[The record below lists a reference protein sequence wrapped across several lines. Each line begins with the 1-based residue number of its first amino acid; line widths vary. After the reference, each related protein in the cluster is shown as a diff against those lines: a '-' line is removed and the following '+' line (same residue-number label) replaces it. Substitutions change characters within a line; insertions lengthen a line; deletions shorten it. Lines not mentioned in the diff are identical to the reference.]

1 MKGSGTNSNKKKVL
15 KHIGKVGMAIFYL
28 TVMTSPMAF
37 AAIDPTE
44 AVEQVLGSEGAAE
57 AGKTVLIAGKAAG
70 KAAMNSALK
79 AANSKPA
86 MTGATVIVCLA
97 CVPLAGAAASPGM
110 CIARGIL
117 IAKTL
122 G

>member
-1 MKGSGTNSNKKKVL
+1 MKGSGTNSKKKKVL

-28 TVMTSPMAF
+28 AVMTSPMAF
-37 AAIDPTE
+37 AAIDSSE
-44 AVEQVLGSEGAAE
+44 AAEQVLGSESAAE
-57 AGKTVLIAGKAAG
+57 AG

-110 CIARGIL
+110 CIACGIL

>member
-1 MKGSGTNSNKKKVL
+1 MKGSETNSIKKKVL

-37 AAIDPTE
+37 AAVDPSE
-44 AVEQVLGSEGAAE
+44 AVEQVLGSQGAAE
-57 AGKTVLIAGKAAG
+57 AG

-86 MTGATVIVCLA
+86 MTAATAIVCLA

-110 CIARGIL
+110 CIACGIL

>member
-1 MKGSGTNSNKKKVL
+1 MKGFETNKKKKKVL

-37 AAIDPTE
+37 AAIDPSE

-57 AGKTVLIAGKAAG
+57 AG

-86 MTGATVIVCLA
+86 MTAATAIVCLA

-110 CIARGIL
+110 CIACGIL

>member
-1 MKGSGTNSNKKKVL
+1 MKGSGTNSKKKKVL

-28 TVMTSPMAF
+28 AVMTSPMAF
-37 AAIDPTE
+37 AAIDSSE

-57 AGKTVLIAGKAAG
+57 AA

-110 CIARGIL
+110 CIACGIL

>member
-1 MKGSGTNSNKKKVL
+1 MKGSGTNSKKKKVL

-37 AAIDPTE
+37 AAIDSSE

-57 AGKTVLIAGKAAG
+57 AAKAGLKAAKAAG

-110 CIARGIL
+110 CIACGIL

>member
-1 MKGSGTNSNKKKVL
+1 MKGSETNSKKKKVL
-15 KHIGKVGMAIFYL
+15 KHIGKVVMAIFYL

-37 AAIDPTE
+37 AAIDPSE

-57 AGKTVLIAGKAAG
+57 AG

-86 MTGATVIVCLA
+86 MTAATAIVCLA

-110 CIARGIL
+110 CIACGIL

>member
-1 MKGSGTNSNKKKVL
+1 MKGSGTNSKKKKVL

-28 TVMTSPMAF
+28 AVMTSPMAF
-37 AAIDPTE
+37 AAIDSSE
-44 AVEQVLGSEGAAE
+44 AAEQVLGSEGAAE
-57 AGKTVLIAGKAAG
+57 AAKAALKAG

-110 CIARGIL
+110 CIACGIL